1 MKGSYLWN
9 VGGKISEIRLIIEGA
24 VTLYEEDASG
34 INKMMMDAGN
44 LIAAA
49 GFSVV
54 VLSLVDK
61 TASGLGM
68 IHWKG
73 VILAAVLLVLTR
85 KIKQTKDLHPV
96 VFIALSALVGALF
109 GFAGV

>member
-9 VGGKISEIRLIIEGA
+9 VGNKLAEIRLIVEGA

-49 GFSVV
+49 GFDTIGEALYELRTHIREMQEAHTQEVV
-54 VLSLVDK
+54 RAVAEE
-61 TASGLGM
+61 TAAS
-68 IHWKG
+68 K
-73 VILAAVLLVLTR
+73 
-85 KIKQTKDLHPV
+85 
-96 VFIALSALVGALF
+96 
-109 GFAGV
+109 

>member
-9 VGGKISEIRLIIEGA
+9 TGNEIAEIRLIIEGA

-49 GFSVV
+49 GFDTIGEALYELRTHIREMQEAHTQEVV
-54 VLSLVDK
+54 RAVAEETV
-61 TASGLGM
+61 AS
-68 IHWKG
+68 K
-73 VILAAVLLVLTR
+73 
-85 KIKQTKDLHPV
+85 
-96 VFIALSALVGALF
+96 
-109 GFAGV
+109 

>member
-9 VGGKISEIRLIIEGA
+9 TGNEIAEIRLIIEGA

-49 GFSVV
+49 GFDTIGEALYELRTHIREMQEAHTQEVV
-54 VLSLVDK
+54 RDVAEE
-61 TASGLGM
+61 TAAS
-68 IHWKG
+68 K
-73 VILAAVLLVLTR
+73 
-85 KIKQTKDLHPV
+85 
-96 VFIALSALVGALF
+96 
-109 GFAGV
+109 

>member
-9 VGGKISEIRLIIEGA
+9 MGGKISEIRLIVEGA

-49 GFSVV
+49 GFDTIGEALYEMRTHIREMQDSHTQEVV
-54 VLSLVDK
+54 RAVAEESA
-61 TASGLGM
+61 AS
-68 IHWKG
+68 K
-73 VILAAVLLVLTR
+73 
-85 KIKQTKDLHPV
+85 
-96 VFIALSALVGALF
+96 
-109 GFAGV
+109 

>member
-9 VGGKISEIRLIIEGA
+9 MGGKISEIRLIIEGA

-49 GFSVV
+49 GFDTIGEALYELRTYIREMQEAHTKE
-54 VLSLVDK
+54 VLRAVAEEIA
-61 TASGLGM
+61 AS
-68 IHWKG
+68 K
-73 VILAAVLLVLTR
+73 
-85 KIKQTKDLHPV
+85 
-96 VFIALSALVGALF
+96 
-109 GFAGV
+109 